1 MLKLEKIRKS
11 FKNNLV
17 LKDVSFTVD
26 TGEVVGLVGLNG
38 SGKSTIIRIISG
50 LIIQDNGTIENDFKN
65 IGVLLEGS
73 RNIYHFL
80 TVRENIKYFSILNNI
95 EDAYVE
101 NFMNKYITLFGLE
114 DKLDEEVGNLS
125 RGMIQKVSIMIL
137 LAQNPDIIIMDE
149 PTLGLDI
156 ISTIQIRE
164 IIQDIVKEKNK
175 TVLIVSHDT
184 KLLDSVA
191 DRILFLKDGKIEADI
206 EKENLKLNK
215 DSEYLVYYYGME
227 DGLENIY
234 YEKNIYKTITKEPK
248 QVMEILGDRLIK
260 AEILMLYGELKHYY
274 FNYIF
279 YNLGIVIFFIG
290 IIKNFDFKDNV
301 ILQIVSLITWHIITS
316 SISYLCNVIQDE
328 AVMGTLEQLFLSKAN
343 ILKIFLSKVIV
354 NVMFTLAKSIILFC
368 ICLLVFHKNID
379 TKITFYFIIITL

>member
-95 EDAYVE
+95 DDAYVE
-101 NFMNKYITLFGLE
+101 DFMNKYITLFGLE

-164 IIQDIVKEKNK
+164 IIQDIVEEKNK

-206 EKENLKLNK
+206 ETENLKLNK

-248 QVMEILGDRLIK
+248 QVMEILGDKLIK
-260 AEILMLYGELKHYY
+260 VE
-274 FNYIF
+274 
-279 YNLGIVIFFIG
+279 
-290 IIKNFDFKDNV
+290 KNTKSIED
-301 ILQIVSLITWHIITS
+301 IITEMME
-316 SISYLCNVIQDE
+316 D
-328 AVMGTLEQLFLSKAN
+328 
-343 ILKIFLSKVIV
+343 
-354 NVMFTLAKSIILFC
+354 
-368 ICLLVFHKNID
+368 
-379 TKITFYFIIITL
+379 

>member
-164 IIQDIVKEKNK
+164 IIQDIVEEKNK

-191 DRILFLKDGKIEADI
+191 DRILFLKDGKIEADM
-206 EKENLKLNK
+206 ETENLKLSK

-260 AEILMLYGELKHYY
+260 AE
-274 FNYIF
+274 
-279 YNLGIVIFFIG
+279 
-290 IIKNFDFKDNV
+290 KNTKSIED
-301 ILQIVSLITWHIITS
+301 IITEMME
-316 SISYLCNVIQDE
+316 V
-328 AVMGTLEQLFLSKAN
+328 
-343 ILKIFLSKVIV
+343 
-354 NVMFTLAKSIILFC
+354 
-368 ICLLVFHKNID
+368 
-379 TKITFYFIIITL
+379 

>member
-1 MLKLEKIRKS
+1 MLKLEKIQKS

-50 LIIQDNGTIENDFKN
+50 LIIQDNGIIENDFRN

-95 EDAYVE
+95 DDAYVE

-191 DRILFLKDGKIEADI
+191 DRILFLKDGEIEADI

-227 DGLENIY
+227 DGLENIF

-260 AEILMLYGELKHYY
+260 AE
-274 FNYIF
+274 
-279 YNLGIVIFFIG
+279 
-290 IIKNFDFKDNV
+290 KNTKSIED
-301 ILQIVSLITWHIITS
+301 IITEMME
-316 SISYLCNVIQDE
+316 V
-328 AVMGTLEQLFLSKAN
+328 
-343 ILKIFLSKVIV
+343 
-354 NVMFTLAKSIILFC
+354 
-368 ICLLVFHKNID
+368 
-379 TKITFYFIIITL
+379 

>member
-101 NFMNKYITLFGLE
+101 NFMNNYITLFGLE

-164 IIQDIVKEKNK
+164 IIQDIVEEKNK

-206 EKENLKLNK
+206 ETENLKLNK

-260 AEILMLYGELKHYY
+260 VE
-274 FNYIF
+274 
-279 YNLGIVIFFIG
+279 
-290 IIKNFDFKDNV
+290 KNTKSIED
-301 ILQIVSLITWHIITS
+301 IITEMME
-316 SISYLCNVIQDE
+316 D
-328 AVMGTLEQLFLSKAN
+328 
-343 ILKIFLSKVIV
+343 
-354 NVMFTLAKSIILFC
+354 
-368 ICLLVFHKNID
+368 
-379 TKITFYFIIITL
+379 

>member
-164 IIQDIVKEKNK
+164 IIQDIVEEKNK

-206 EKENLKLNK
+206 ETENLKLNK

-227 DGLENIY
+227 DALENIY
-234 YEKNIYKTITKEPK
+234 YEKNIYKTVTKEPK

-260 AEILMLYGELKHYY
+260 VE
-274 FNYIF
+274 
-279 YNLGIVIFFIG
+279 
-290 IIKNFDFKDNV
+290 KNTKS
-301 ILQIVSLITWHIITS
+301 IEEIITEMME
-316 SISYLCNVIQDE
+316 D
-328 AVMGTLEQLFLSKAN
+328 
-343 ILKIFLSKVIV
+343 
-354 NVMFTLAKSIILFC
+354 
-368 ICLLVFHKNID
+368 
-379 TKITFYFIIITL
+379 

>member
-164 IIQDIVKEKNK
+164 IIQDIVEEKNK

-206 EKENLKLNK
+206 ETENLKLNK

-260 AEILMLYGELKHYY
+260 VE
-274 FNYIF
+274 
-279 YNLGIVIFFIG
+279 
-290 IIKNFDFKDNV
+290 KNTKSIED
-301 ILQIVSLITWHIITS
+301 IITEMME
-316 SISYLCNVIQDE
+316 N
-328 AVMGTLEQLFLSKAN
+328 
-343 ILKIFLSKVIV
+343 
-354 NVMFTLAKSIILFC
+354 
-368 ICLLVFHKNID
+368 
-379 TKITFYFIIITL
+379 

>member
-17 LKDVSFTVD
+17 LKDVSFTID

-101 NFMNKYITLFGLE
+101 NFINKYITLFGLE

-191 DRILFLKDGKIEADI
+191 DRILFLKDGEIEADI

-260 AEILMLYGELKHYY
+260 VE
-274 FNYIF
+274 
-279 YNLGIVIFFIG
+279 
-290 IIKNFDFKDNV
+290 KNTKSIED
-301 ILQIVSLITWHIITS
+301 IITEMME
-316 SISYLCNVIQDE
+316 D
-328 AVMGTLEQLFLSKAN
+328 
-343 ILKIFLSKVIV
+343 
-354 NVMFTLAKSIILFC
+354 
-368 ICLLVFHKNID
+368 
-379 TKITFYFIIITL
+379 

>member
-50 LIIQDNGTIENDFKN
+50 LIIPDNGTIENDFKN

-164 IIQDIVKEKNK
+164 IIQDIVEEKNK

-206 EKENLKLNK
+206 ETENLKLNK

-234 YEKNIYKTITKEPK
+234 YEKNIYKTVTKEPK
-248 QVMEILGDRLIK
+248 QVMEILGDKLIK
-260 AEILMLYGELKHYY
+260 VE
-274 FNYIF
+274 
-279 YNLGIVIFFIG
+279 
-290 IIKNFDFKDNV
+290 KNTKSIED
-301 ILQIVSLITWHIITS
+301 IITEMME
-316 SISYLCNVIQDE
+316 D
-328 AVMGTLEQLFLSKAN
+328 
-343 ILKIFLSKVIV
+343 
-354 NVMFTLAKSIILFC
+354 
-368 ICLLVFHKNID
+368 
-379 TKITFYFIIITL
+379 

>member
-50 LIIQDNGTIENDFKN
+50 LIIQDNGIIENDFKN

-164 IIQDIVKEKNK
+164 IIQDIVEEKNK

-206 EKENLKLNK
+206 ETENLKLNK

-234 YEKNIYKTITKEPK
+234 YEKNIYKTVTKEPK

-260 AEILMLYGELKHYY
+260 VE
-274 FNYIF
+274 
-279 YNLGIVIFFIG
+279 
-290 IIKNFDFKDNV
+290 KNTKSIED
-301 ILQIVSLITWHIITS
+301 IITEMME
-316 SISYLCNVIQDE
+316 D
-328 AVMGTLEQLFLSKAN
+328 
-343 ILKIFLSKVIV
+343 
-354 NVMFTLAKSIILFC
+354 
-368 ICLLVFHKNID
+368 
-379 TKITFYFIIITL
+379 

>member
-101 NFMNKYITLFGLE
+101 NFMNNYITLFGLE

-164 IIQDIVKEKNK
+164 IIQDIVEEKNK

-206 EKENLKLNK
+206 ETENLKLNK
-215 DSEYLVYYYGME
+215 DSEYLVYYYGMD

-260 AEILMLYGELKHYY
+260 VE
-274 FNYIF
+274 
-279 YNLGIVIFFIG
+279 
-290 IIKNFDFKDNV
+290 KN
-301 ILQIVSLITWHIITS
+301 T
-316 SISYLCNVIQDE
+316 
-328 AVMGTLEQLFLSKAN
+328 
-343 ILKIFLSKVIV
+343 
-354 NVMFTLAKSIILFC
+354 KSIE
-368 ICLLVFHKNID
+368 D
-379 TKITFYFIIITL
+379 IIAEMMED

>member
-50 LIIQDNGTIENDFKN
+50 LIIQDNGIIENDFRN

-95 EDAYVE
+95 DDAYVE

-191 DRILFLKDGKIEADI
+191 DRILFLKDGEIEADI

-227 DGLENIY
+227 DGLENIF

-260 AEILMLYGELKHYY
+260 AE
-274 FNYIF
+274 
-279 YNLGIVIFFIG
+279 
-290 IIKNFDFKDNV
+290 KNTKSIED
-301 ILQIVSLITWHIITS
+301 IITEMME
-316 SISYLCNVIQDE
+316 V
-328 AVMGTLEQLFLSKAN
+328 
-343 ILKIFLSKVIV
+343 
-354 NVMFTLAKSIILFC
+354 
-368 ICLLVFHKNID
+368 
-379 TKITFYFIIITL
+379 

>member
-80 TVRENIKYFSILNNI
+80 TVRKNIKYFSILNNI

-101 NFMNKYITLFGLE
+101 NFMNNYITLFGLE

-164 IIQDIVKEKNK
+164 IIQDIVEEKNK

-206 EKENLKLNK
+206 ETENLKLNK

-260 AEILMLYGELKHYY
+260 VE
-274 FNYIF
+274 
-279 YNLGIVIFFIG
+279 
-290 IIKNFDFKDNV
+290 KNTKSIED
-301 ILQIVSLITWHIITS
+301 IITEMME
-316 SISYLCNVIQDE
+316 D
-328 AVMGTLEQLFLSKAN
+328 
-343 ILKIFLSKVIV
+343 
-354 NVMFTLAKSIILFC
+354 
-368 ICLLVFHKNID
+368 
-379 TKITFYFIIITL
+379 

>member
-50 LIIQDNGTIENDFKN
+50 LIIQDNGIIENDFKN

-164 IIQDIVKEKNK
+164 IIQDIVEEKNK

-206 EKENLKLNK
+206 ETENLKLNK

-260 AEILMLYGELKHYY
+260 AE
-274 FNYIF
+274 
-279 YNLGIVIFFIG
+279 
-290 IIKNFDFKDNV
+290 KNTKSIED
-301 ILQIVSLITWHIITS
+301 IITEMME
-316 SISYLCNVIQDE
+316 V
-328 AVMGTLEQLFLSKAN
+328 
-343 ILKIFLSKVIV
+343 
-354 NVMFTLAKSIILFC
+354 
-368 ICLLVFHKNID
+368 
-379 TKITFYFIIITL
+379 

>member
-95 EDAYVE
+95 DDAYVE
-101 NFMNKYITLFGLE
+101 NFMNNYITLFGLE

-164 IIQDIVKEKNK
+164 IIQDIVEEKNK

-206 EKENLKLNK
+206 ETENLKLNK

-234 YEKNIYKTITKEPK
+234 YEKNIYKTVTKEPK

-260 AEILMLYGELKHYY
+260 VE
-274 FNYIF
+274 
-279 YNLGIVIFFIG
+279 
-290 IIKNFDFKDNV
+290 KNTKSIED
-301 ILQIVSLITWHIITS
+301 IITEMME
-316 SISYLCNVIQDE
+316 D
-328 AVMGTLEQLFLSKAN
+328 
-343 ILKIFLSKVIV
+343 
-354 NVMFTLAKSIILFC
+354 
-368 ICLLVFHKNID
+368 
-379 TKITFYFIIITL
+379 

>member
-1 MLKLEKIRKS
+1 MLKLEKIQKS

-17 LKDVSFTVD
+17 LKDVSFTID

-260 AEILMLYGELKHYY
+260 VE
-274 FNYIF
+274 
-279 YNLGIVIFFIG
+279 
-290 IIKNFDFKDNV
+290 KNTKSIED
-301 ILQIVSLITWHIITS
+301 IITEMME
-316 SISYLCNVIQDE
+316 D
-328 AVMGTLEQLFLSKAN
+328 
-343 ILKIFLSKVIV
+343 
-354 NVMFTLAKSIILFC
+354 
-368 ICLLVFHKNID
+368 
-379 TKITFYFIIITL
+379 

>member
-95 EDAYVE
+95 EDAYAE

-164 IIQDIVKEKNK
+164 IIQDIVEEKNK

-206 EKENLKLNK
+206 ETENLKLNK

-234 YEKNIYKTITKEPK
+234 YEKNIYKTVTKEPK
-248 QVMEILGDRLIK
+248 QVMGILGDRLIK
-260 AEILMLYGELKHYY
+260 VE
-274 FNYIF
+274 
-279 YNLGIVIFFIG
+279 
-290 IIKNFDFKDNV
+290 KNTKSIED
-301 ILQIVSLITWHIITS
+301 IITE
-316 SISYLCNVIQDE
+316 IMED
-328 AVMGTLEQLFLSKAN
+328 
-343 ILKIFLSKVIV
+343 
-354 NVMFTLAKSIILFC
+354 
-368 ICLLVFHKNID
+368 
-379 TKITFYFIIITL
+379 

>member
-50 LIIQDNGTIENDFKN
+50 LIIQDNGIIENDFKN

-95 EDAYVE
+95 DDAYVE
-101 NFMNKYITLFGLE
+101 DFMNKYITLFGLE

-164 IIQDIVKEKNK
+164 IIQDIVEEKNK

-260 AEILMLYGELKHYY
+260 AE
-274 FNYIF
+274 
-279 YNLGIVIFFIG
+279 
-290 IIKNFDFKDNV
+290 KNTKSIED
-301 ILQIVSLITWHIITS
+301 IITEMME
-316 SISYLCNVIQDE
+316 V
-328 AVMGTLEQLFLSKAN
+328 
-343 ILKIFLSKVIV
+343 
-354 NVMFTLAKSIILFC
+354 
-368 ICLLVFHKNID
+368 
-379 TKITFYFIIITL
+379 

>member
-17 LKDVSFTVD
+17 LKDVSFTID

-95 EDAYVE
+95 EDAYVG

-164 IIQDIVKEKNK
+164 IIQDIVEEKNK

-191 DRILFLKDGKIEADI
+191 DRILFLKDGEIEADI

-260 AEILMLYGELKHYY
+260 AE
-274 FNYIF
+274 
-279 YNLGIVIFFIG
+279 
-290 IIKNFDFKDNV
+290 KNTKSIED
-301 ILQIVSLITWHIITS
+301 IITEMME
-316 SISYLCNVIQDE
+316 D
-328 AVMGTLEQLFLSKAN
+328 
-343 ILKIFLSKVIV
+343 
-354 NVMFTLAKSIILFC
+354 
-368 ICLLVFHKNID
+368 
-379 TKITFYFIIITL
+379 

>member
-95 EDAYVE
+95 DDDYVE
-101 NFMNKYITLFGLE
+101 NFIKKYIALFGLE

-191 DRILFLKDGKIEADI
+191 DRILFLKDGEIEADI

-234 YEKNIYKTITKEPK
+234 YEKNVYKTITKEPK
-248 QVMEILGDRLIK
+248 QVMEILGDNLIK
-260 AEILMLYGELKHYY
+260 VE
-274 FNYIF
+274 
-279 YNLGIVIFFIG
+279 
-290 IIKNFDFKDNV
+290 KNTKSIED
-301 ILQIVSLITWHIITS
+301 IIT
-316 SISYLCNVIQDE
+316 E
-328 AVMGTLEQLFLSKAN
+328 M
-343 ILKIFLSKVIV
+343 
-354 NVMFTLAKSIILFC
+354 M
-368 ICLLVFHKNID
+368 
-379 TKITFYFIIITL
+379 

>member
-95 EDAYVE
+95 EDAYAE
-101 NFMNKYITLFGLE
+101 NFMNEYITLFGLE

-164 IIQDIVKEKNK
+164 IIQDIVEEKNK

-206 EKENLKLNK
+206 ETENLKLNK

-260 AEILMLYGELKHYY
+260 VE
-274 FNYIF
+274 
-279 YNLGIVIFFIG
+279 
-290 IIKNFDFKDNV
+290 KNTKSIED
-301 ILQIVSLITWHIITS
+301 IITEMME
-316 SISYLCNVIQDE
+316 D
-328 AVMGTLEQLFLSKAN
+328 
-343 ILKIFLSKVIV
+343 
-354 NVMFTLAKSIILFC
+354 
-368 ICLLVFHKNID
+368 
-379 TKITFYFIIITL
+379 

>member
-101 NFMNKYITLFGLE
+101 NFMNNYITLFGLE

-164 IIQDIVKEKNK
+164 IIQDIVEEKNK

-260 AEILMLYGELKHYY
+260 VE
-274 FNYIF
+274 
-279 YNLGIVIFFIG
+279 
-290 IIKNFDFKDNV
+290 KNTKSIED
-301 ILQIVSLITWHIITS
+301 IITEMME
-316 SISYLCNVIQDE
+316 D
-328 AVMGTLEQLFLSKAN
+328 
-343 ILKIFLSKVIV
+343 
-354 NVMFTLAKSIILFC
+354 
-368 ICLLVFHKNID
+368 
-379 TKITFYFIIITL
+379 

>member
-164 IIQDIVKEKNK
+164 IIQDIVEEKNK

-206 EKENLKLNK
+206 ETDNLKLNK

-248 QVMEILGDRLIK
+248 QVMEILGDKLIK
-260 AEILMLYGELKHYY
+260 VE
-274 FNYIF
+274 
-279 YNLGIVIFFIG
+279 
-290 IIKNFDFKDNV
+290 KNTKSIED
-301 ILQIVSLITWHIITS
+301 IITEMME
-316 SISYLCNVIQDE
+316 D
-328 AVMGTLEQLFLSKAN
+328 
-343 ILKIFLSKVIV
+343 
-354 NVMFTLAKSIILFC
+354 
-368 ICLLVFHKNID
+368 
-379 TKITFYFIIITL
+379 

>member
-17 LKDVSFTVD
+17 LKDVSFTID

-164 IIQDIVKEKNK
+164 IIQDIVEEKNK

-234 YEKNIYKTITKEPK
+234 YEKNIYKTITKESK

-260 AEILMLYGELKHYY
+260 VEKNTKSIE
-274 FNYIF
+274 
-279 YNLGIVIFFIG
+279 G
-290 IIKNFDFKDNV
+290 IITEMMED
-301 ILQIVSLITWHIITS
+301 
-316 SISYLCNVIQDE
+316 
-328 AVMGTLEQLFLSKAN
+328 
-343 ILKIFLSKVIV
+343 
-354 NVMFTLAKSIILFC
+354 
-368 ICLLVFHKNID
+368 
-379 TKITFYFIIITL
+379 

>member
-95 EDAYVE
+95 DDAYVE

-164 IIQDIVKEKNK
+164 IIQDIVEEKNK

-206 EKENLKLNK
+206 ETENLKLNK

-234 YEKNIYKTITKEPK
+234 YEKNIYKTVTKEPK

-260 AEILMLYGELKHYY
+260 VE
-274 FNYIF
+274 
-279 YNLGIVIFFIG
+279 
-290 IIKNFDFKDNV
+290 KNTKSIED
-301 ILQIVSLITWHIITS
+301 IITEMME
-316 SISYLCNVIQDE
+316 D
-328 AVMGTLEQLFLSKAN
+328 
-343 ILKIFLSKVIV
+343 
-354 NVMFTLAKSIILFC
+354 
-368 ICLLVFHKNID
+368 
-379 TKITFYFIIITL
+379 

>member
-191 DRILFLKDGKIEADI
+191 DRILFLKDGEIEADI

-234 YEKNIYKTITKEPK
+234 YEKNVYKTITKEPK
-248 QVMEILGDRLIK
+248 QVMEILGDKLIK
-260 AEILMLYGELKHYY
+260 VE
-274 FNYIF
+274 
-279 YNLGIVIFFIG
+279 
-290 IIKNFDFKDNV
+290 KNTKSIED
-301 ILQIVSLITWHIITS
+301 IITEMME
-316 SISYLCNVIQDE
+316 N
-328 AVMGTLEQLFLSKAN
+328 
-343 ILKIFLSKVIV
+343 
-354 NVMFTLAKSIILFC
+354 
-368 ICLLVFHKNID
+368 
-379 TKITFYFIIITL
+379 

>member
-17 LKDVSFTVD
+17 LKDVSFTID

-50 LIIQDNGTIENDFKN
+50 LIIQDNGIIENDFKN

-95 EDAYVE
+95 DDAYVE

-260 AEILMLYGELKHYY
+260 AE
-274 FNYIF
+274 
-279 YNLGIVIFFIG
+279 
-290 IIKNFDFKDNV
+290 KNTKSIED
-301 ILQIVSLITWHIITS
+301 IITEMME
-316 SISYLCNVIQDE
+316 V
-328 AVMGTLEQLFLSKAN
+328 
-343 ILKIFLSKVIV
+343 
-354 NVMFTLAKSIILFC
+354 
-368 ICLLVFHKNID
+368 
-379 TKITFYFIIITL
+379 

>member
-101 NFMNKYITLFGLE
+101 NFMNNYITLFGLE

-164 IIQDIVKEKNK
+164 IIQEIVEEKNK

-206 EKENLKLNK
+206 ETENLKLNK

-260 AEILMLYGELKHYY
+260 VE
-274 FNYIF
+274 
-279 YNLGIVIFFIG
+279 
-290 IIKNFDFKDNV
+290 KNTKSIED
-301 ILQIVSLITWHIITS
+301 IITEMME
-316 SISYLCNVIQDE
+316 N
-328 AVMGTLEQLFLSKAN
+328 
-343 ILKIFLSKVIV
+343 
-354 NVMFTLAKSIILFC
+354 
-368 ICLLVFHKNID
+368 
-379 TKITFYFIIITL
+379 

>member
-164 IIQDIVKEKNK
+164 IIQDIVEEKNK

-206 EKENLKLNK
+206 ETENLKLNK

-234 YEKNIYKTITKEPK
+234 YEKNIYKTITKESK

-260 AEILMLYGELKHYY
+260 VE
-274 FNYIF
+274 
-279 YNLGIVIFFIG
+279 
-290 IIKNFDFKDNV
+290 KNTKSIED
-301 ILQIVSLITWHIITS
+301 IITEMME
-316 SISYLCNVIQDE
+316 D
-328 AVMGTLEQLFLSKAN
+328 
-343 ILKIFLSKVIV
+343 
-354 NVMFTLAKSIILFC
+354 
-368 ICLLVFHKNID
+368 
-379 TKITFYFIIITL
+379 

>member
-1 MLKLEKIRKS
+1 MLKLEKIQKS

-50 LIIQDNGTIENDFKN
+50 LIIQDNGIIENDFRN

-95 EDAYVE
+95 DDAYVE

-191 DRILFLKDGKIEADI
+191 DRILFLKDGEIEADI
-206 EKENLKLNK
+206 EKEKLKLNK

-227 DGLENIY
+227 DGLENIF

-260 AEILMLYGELKHYY
+260 AE
-274 FNYIF
+274 
-279 YNLGIVIFFIG
+279 
-290 IIKNFDFKDNV
+290 KNTKSIED
-301 ILQIVSLITWHIITS
+301 IITEMME
-316 SISYLCNVIQDE
+316 V
-328 AVMGTLEQLFLSKAN
+328 
-343 ILKIFLSKVIV
+343 
-354 NVMFTLAKSIILFC
+354 
-368 ICLLVFHKNID
+368 
-379 TKITFYFIIITL
+379 

>member
-11 FKNNLV
+11 FENNLV

-164 IIQDIVKEKNK
+164 IIQDIVEEKNK

-206 EKENLKLNK
+206 ETENLKLNK

-260 AEILMLYGELKHYY
+260 VE
-274 FNYIF
+274 
-279 YNLGIVIFFIG
+279 
-290 IIKNFDFKDNV
+290 KNTKSIED
-301 ILQIVSLITWHIITS
+301 IITEMME
-316 SISYLCNVIQDE
+316 D
-328 AVMGTLEQLFLSKAN
+328 
-343 ILKIFLSKVIV
+343 
-354 NVMFTLAKSIILFC
+354 
-368 ICLLVFHKNID
+368 
-379 TKITFYFIIITL
+379 

>member
-1 MLKLEKIRKS
+1 
-11 FKNNLV
+11 
-17 LKDVSFTVD
+17 
-26 TGEVVGLVGLNG
+26 
-38 SGKSTIIRIISG
+38 
-50 LIIQDNGTIENDFKN
+50 
-65 IGVLLEGS
+65 
-73 RNIYHFL
+73 
-80 TVRENIKYFSILNNI
+80 
-95 EDAYVE
+95 
-101 NFMNKYITLFGLE
+101 
-114 DKLDEEVGNLS
+114 
-125 RGMIQKVSIMIL
+125 MIL
-137 LAQNPDIIIMDE
+137 LVQKPDIIIMDE

-260 AEILMLYGELKHYY
+260 AEKNTKSIE
-274 FNYIF
+274 
-279 YNLGIVIFFIG
+279 G
-290 IIKNFDFKDNV
+290 IITEMMEV
-301 ILQIVSLITWHIITS
+301 
-316 SISYLCNVIQDE
+316 
-328 AVMGTLEQLFLSKAN
+328 
-343 ILKIFLSKVIV
+343 
-354 NVMFTLAKSIILFC
+354 
-368 ICLLVFHKNID
+368 
-379 TKITFYFIIITL
+379 

>member
-101 NFMNKYITLFGLE
+101 NFMNNYITLFGLE

-156 ISTIQIRE
+156 ISSIQIRE
-164 IIQDIVKEKNK
+164 IIQDIVEEKNK

-206 EKENLKLNK
+206 ETENLKLNK

-260 AEILMLYGELKHYY
+260 VE
-274 FNYIF
+274 
-279 YNLGIVIFFIG
+279 
-290 IIKNFDFKDNV
+290 KNTKSIED
-301 ILQIVSLITWHIITS
+301 IITEMME
-316 SISYLCNVIQDE
+316 D
-328 AVMGTLEQLFLSKAN
+328 
-343 ILKIFLSKVIV
+343 
-354 NVMFTLAKSIILFC
+354 
-368 ICLLVFHKNID
+368 
-379 TKITFYFIIITL
+379 

>member
-17 LKDVSFTVD
+17 LKDVSFTID

-50 LIIQDNGTIENDFKN
+50 LIIQDNGIIENDFKN

-95 EDAYVE
+95 DDAYVE
-101 NFMNKYITLFGLE
+101 DFMNKYITLFGLE

-164 IIQDIVKEKNK
+164 IIQDIVEEKNK

-260 AEILMLYGELKHYY
+260 AE
-274 FNYIF
+274 
-279 YNLGIVIFFIG
+279 
-290 IIKNFDFKDNV
+290 KNTKSIED
-301 ILQIVSLITWHIITS
+301 IITEMME
-316 SISYLCNVIQDE
+316 V
-328 AVMGTLEQLFLSKAN
+328 
-343 ILKIFLSKVIV
+343 
-354 NVMFTLAKSIILFC
+354 
-368 ICLLVFHKNID
+368 
-379 TKITFYFIIITL
+379 

>member
-164 IIQDIVKEKNK
+164 IIQDIVEEKNK

-191 DRILFLKDGKIEADI
+191 DRILFLKYGKIEADI
-206 EKENLKLNK
+206 ETENLKLNK

-234 YEKNIYKTITKEPK
+234 YEKNIYKTVTKEPK

-260 AEILMLYGELKHYY
+260 VE
-274 FNYIF
+274 
-279 YNLGIVIFFIG
+279 
-290 IIKNFDFKDNV
+290 KNTKSIED
-301 ILQIVSLITWHIITS
+301 IITEMME
-316 SISYLCNVIQDE
+316 D
-328 AVMGTLEQLFLSKAN
+328 
-343 ILKIFLSKVIV
+343 
-354 NVMFTLAKSIILFC
+354 
-368 ICLLVFHKNID
+368 
-379 TKITFYFIIITL
+379 

>member
-101 NFMNKYITLFGLE
+101 NFMNNYITLFGLE

-164 IIQDIVKEKNK
+164 IIQEIVEEKNK

-206 EKENLKLNK
+206 ETENLKLNK

-234 YEKNIYKTITKEPK
+234 YEKNIYKTVTKEPK
-248 QVMEILGDRLIK
+248 QVMGILGDRLIK
-260 AEILMLYGELKHYY
+260 VE
-274 FNYIF
+274 
-279 YNLGIVIFFIG
+279 
-290 IIKNFDFKDNV
+290 KNTKSIED
-301 ILQIVSLITWHIITS
+301 IITE
-316 SISYLCNVIQDE
+316 IMED
-328 AVMGTLEQLFLSKAN
+328 
-343 ILKIFLSKVIV
+343 
-354 NVMFTLAKSIILFC
+354 
-368 ICLLVFHKNID
+368 
-379 TKITFYFIIITL
+379 

>member
-1 MLKLEKIRKS
+1 MLKLEKIQKS

-17 LKDVSFTVD
+17 LKDVSFTID

-50 LIIQDNGTIENDFKN
+50 LIIQDNGIIENDFKN

-95 EDAYVE
+95 DDAYVE
-101 NFMNKYITLFGLE
+101 DFMNKYITLFGLE

-164 IIQDIVKEKNK
+164 IIQDIVEEKNK

-184 KLLDSVA
+184 KLLDIVA

-206 EKENLKLNK
+206 ETENLKLNK

-260 AEILMLYGELKHYY
+260 VE
-274 FNYIF
+274 
-279 YNLGIVIFFIG
+279 
-290 IIKNFDFKDNV
+290 KNTKSIED
-301 ILQIVSLITWHIITS
+301 IITEMME
-316 SISYLCNVIQDE
+316 N
-328 AVMGTLEQLFLSKAN
+328 
-343 ILKIFLSKVIV
+343 
-354 NVMFTLAKSIILFC
+354 
-368 ICLLVFHKNID
+368 
-379 TKITFYFIIITL
+379 

>member
-1 MLKLEKIRKS
+1 MVKLEKIRKS

-164 IIQDIVKEKNK
+164 IIQDIVEEKNK

-206 EKENLKLNK
+206 ETENLKLNK

-260 AEILMLYGELKHYY
+260 VE
-274 FNYIF
+274 
-279 YNLGIVIFFIG
+279 
-290 IIKNFDFKDNV
+290 KNTKSIED
-301 ILQIVSLITWHIITS
+301 IITEMME
-316 SISYLCNVIQDE
+316 V
-328 AVMGTLEQLFLSKAN
+328 
-343 ILKIFLSKVIV
+343 
-354 NVMFTLAKSIILFC
+354 
-368 ICLLVFHKNID
+368 
-379 TKITFYFIIITL
+379 

>member
-50 LIIQDNGTIENDFKN
+50 LIIQDNGIIENDFKN

-95 EDAYVE
+95 DDAYVE
-101 NFMNKYITLFGLE
+101 DFMNKYITLFGLE

-164 IIQDIVKEKNK
+164 IIQDIVEEKNK

-260 AEILMLYGELKHYY
+260 AE
-274 FNYIF
+274 
-279 YNLGIVIFFIG
+279 
-290 IIKNFDFKDNV
+290 KNTKSIED
-301 ILQIVSLITWHIITS
+301 IITEMME
-316 SISYLCNVIQDE
+316 D
-328 AVMGTLEQLFLSKAN
+328 
-343 ILKIFLSKVIV
+343 
-354 NVMFTLAKSIILFC
+354 
-368 ICLLVFHKNID
+368 
-379 TKITFYFIIITL
+379 